1 MGAVLRAFAVF
12 LVGAVVIVVAIGG
25 VARPAMWLVPQ
36 GFTGWVLAQFGD
48 ASCGPVQTD
57 GIFEVIVVGRGG
69 RACTAAGLP
78 HGWQYVRYVAVGPTG
93 SAELDRDEVTPWAV
107 DNARNRK
114 TLFVGRRDQA
124 DPTQLPP
131 DWR

>member
-1 MGAVLRAFAVF
+1 
-12 LVGAVVIVVAIGG
+12 
-25 VARPAMWLVPQ
+25 
-36 GFTGWVLAQFGD
+36 
-48 ASCGPVQTD
+48 VQTD

-114 TLFVGRRDQA
+114 TLFVGRREQ
-124 DPTQLPP
+124 P
-131 DWR
+131 DVLHLGIVLLSFPRAVLNELQYRAHEVSASG